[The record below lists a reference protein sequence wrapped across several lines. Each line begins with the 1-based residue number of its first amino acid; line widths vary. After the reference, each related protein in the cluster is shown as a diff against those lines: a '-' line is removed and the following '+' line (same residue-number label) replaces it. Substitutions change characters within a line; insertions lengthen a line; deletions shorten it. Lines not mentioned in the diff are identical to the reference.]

1 MILNLGGRKMTRG
14 EYKTP
19 GKQQLVDFLYENRD
33 RDFTVEQ
40 IVDGLSGKDGAPGK
54 STVYRLVSKLL
65 ESGEIRRFEHPSS
78 SSFVYQYSEHTPDC
92 EHHFHLKCVKCGR
105 LIHMDCEKM
114 TAVKA
119 HILKEHDFIIGG
131 ELVINGICVACSK

>member
-1 MILNLGGRKMTRG
+1 MPETKYRTKQRDEILRFFMDNEDKCFTARDVCARVKAGEATVFRTISSLVDDGRLKRYTGGRG
-14 EYKTP
+14 EGAYY
-19 GKQQLVDFLYENRD
+19 QLS
-33 RDFTVEQ
+33 TCS
-40 IVDGLSGKDGAPGK
+40 SGDH
-54 STVYRLVSKLL
+54 
-65 ESGEIRRFEHPSS
+65 I
-78 SSFVYQYSEHTPDC
+78 
-92 EHHFHLKCVKCGR
+92 HLKCSKCGR